1 MLQVSVE
8 SLEYEV
14 ELSTTLR
21 QAGVTVHRVEVSRS
35 LASLSFIQYL
45 VYLLLKC
52 WILRKA
58 RLFAGTVP
66 LTKCCD
72 SVEVEI
78 ELVCHALLSRALQI
92 SQVLVLVVL
101 RSLTLCTRLF
111 KLPLHTSDVRAEHFG
126 LGIDYLIRASVHLE
140 RVRPVVQLWVVVD

>member
-1 MLQVSVE
+1 MLQVPVE

-14 ELSTTLR
+14 ELGTTLR
-21 QAGVTVHRVEVSRS
+21 QASVTVHRVEVSRS
-35 LASLSFIQYL
+35 LTLLSFIQYL
-45 VYLLLKC
+45 VYLLLKR

-58 RLFAGTVP
+58 RLFAGAVP
-66 LTKCCD
+66 LTKGCD

-78 ELVCHALLSRALQI
+78 ELVCDALLSRALQI
-92 SQVLVLVVL
+92 GQVLVLVVL

-111 KLPLHTSDVRAEHFG
+111 QLPLHVSDVRAEHLG
-126 LGIDYLIRASVHLE
+126 LGVYHLVRASVHLE